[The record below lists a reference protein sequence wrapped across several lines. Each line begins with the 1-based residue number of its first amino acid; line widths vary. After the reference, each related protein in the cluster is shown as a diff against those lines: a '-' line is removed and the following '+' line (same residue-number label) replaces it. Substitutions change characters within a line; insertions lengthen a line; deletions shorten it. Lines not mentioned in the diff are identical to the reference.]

1 MHDFGYRQGE
11 LHCEDV
17 PLSRIAKELGTP
29 LYIYSHATLVRHFRA
44 LDSAFQH
51 VPHLIAFAMKANSNL
66 AILRLMAREGSG
78 ADIVSGG
85 ELYRALKAG
94 VPSSKIVFAGVGKN
108 REEIRYALKSG
119 ILMFN
124 VESSEELRAIDDVAA
139 ELRIKARVA
148 LRVNPDVDPKTHPYI
163 STGLKKSKFGIS
175 ADRALEEFK
184 LASSLKHIDVA
195 GVHKHI
201 GSQLTE
207 VTPFVDALKKVL
219 ELVEQLKG
227 RGINIRYINIGGG
240 LGITYSDEKPPEPKD
255 LAAAI
260 SPLLRDLKCTV
271 IMEPGRVI
279 VGNAGAL
286 VTRVLY
292 QKASDVKKFVI
303 VDAAMNDL
311 IRPSLYGAFHYI
323 KPVRETP
330 AAKPVTV
337 DVVGPVCESGDFLA
351 KDRALPEVKAGDL
364 LSVMS
369 AGAYGFVM
377 ASNYNSRPRV
387 PEVLVRGREIH
398 VIRQR
403 ESLADL
409 VRGEA
414 IPAFLKSNAGA
425 PSTKKTQ
432 KRKK

>member
-1 MHDFGYRQGE
+1 MHDFAYRQGE
-11 LHCEDV
+11 FYCEDV
-17 PLSRIAKELGTP
+17 PLSRIAKECGTP
-29 LYIYSHATLVRHFRA
+29 FYVYSHATLVRHFRA
-44 LDSAFQH
+44 LDTAFQN
-51 VPHLIAFAMKANSNL
+51 VPHIIAFAMKANSNL

-85 ELYRALKAG
+85 ELYRALKSG
-94 VPSSKIVFAGVGKN
+94 VPPSKIVFAGVGKN

-124 VESSEELRAIDDVAA
+124 VESSDELRAIDDVAA
-139 ELRIKARVA
+139 EMRTRARVA

-163 STGLKKSKFGIS
+163 STGMKKSKFGIS

-184 LASSLKHIDVA
+184 LASSLKHIDVV

-207 VTPFVDALKKVL
+207 IAPFVDALKKVL

-227 RGINIRYINIGGG
+227 RGINLRYINIGGG
-240 LGITYSDEKPPEPKD
+240 LGITYSDETPPEPKD
-255 LAAAI
+255 LSAAL
-260 SPLLRDLKCTV
+260 SPLLRHITCTL

-292 QKASDVKKFVI
+292 QKANDVKRFVI

-311 IRPSLYGAFHYI
+311 LRPSLYGAFHDI
-323 KPVRETP
+323 KPVHEMP
-330 AAKPVTV
+330 EAKSVTV

-351 KDRALPEVKAGDL
+351 KDRAMPEVKTGDL
-364 LSVMS
+364 LAVMS

-377 ASNYNSRPRV
+377 SSNYNSRPRV
-387 PEVLVRGREIH
+387 PEILVRGKEIH
-398 VIRQR
+398 VIRER

-414 IPAFLKSNAGA
+414 IPAFLKSKAGA
-425 PSTKKTQ
+425 PSTKTTK